1 MISMLK
7 KMILCFLV
15 LAGAATIHAQ
25 ELQAKVSVLAQ
36 QVGSNVN
43 PKIFTT
49 LQTQLTDFINNRKW
63 SKIIFQPQEKIQCS
77 FFINVQSVVEDNVY
91 KATLTVQAARPVYNT
106 TYLSPLIN
114 YQDADL
120 TFKYIE
126 YQTIEFNENR
136 VQGSDPLSG
145 NLTATIA
152 YYIYTI
158 LGLDFE
164 SFAPKGGVSFLQQA
178 QNIVTNAPDSRNISG
193 WKSFDGSR
201 NRYWLSE
208 NLNSPKYNQIHD
220 ILYAYFRNGLDQ
232 MYSEELRA
240 RENILDA
247 LTLLQSLA
255 RENPGLMFTQFFMQ
269 NRSDEL
275 IGIFQKADPLTKAK
289 ALQLL
294 LQLDIGNSDKYNSAL
309 K

>member
-1 MISMLK
+1 MLRK
-7 KMILCFLV
+7 TIIGLLV
-15 LAGAATIHAQ
+15 LAVTFTARAQ
-25 ELQAKVSVLAQ
+25 ELQAKVTVLAQ

-49 LQTQLTDFINNRKW
+49 LQTQLTDLINNRKW
-63 SKIIFQPQEKIQCS
+63 TKNTFQPQEKIQCS

-91 KATLTVQAARPVYNT
+91 KASLTVQAARPVYDA

-136 VQGSDPLSG
+136 VQGTDPLSG
-145 NLTATIA
+145 NLTATLA
-152 YYIYTI
+152 FYIYTI
-158 LGLDFE
+158 LGLDFD
-164 SFAPKGGVSFLQQA
+164 SFAPKGGVSFFQQV

-201 NRYWLSE
+201 NRYWISE
-208 NLNSPKYNQIHD
+208 NLNSPKYNVLHD
-220 ILYAYFRNGLDQ
+220 ILYGYYRNGLDQ
-232 MYSEELRA
+232 LYGNENMA

-247 LTLLQSLA
+247 LTKLQSLS
-255 RENPGLMFTQFFMQ
+255 RENPGLQFTSFFLQ

>member
-1 MISMLK
+1 MLRK
-7 KMILCFLV
+7 TIIGLLV
-15 LAGAATIHAQ
+15 LAVTFTARAQ
-25 ELQAKVSVLAQ
+25 ELQAKVTVLAQ

-49 LQTQLTDFINNRKW
+49 LQTQLTDLINNRKW
-63 SKIIFQPQEKIQCS
+63 TKNTFQPQEKIQCS

-91 KATLTVQAARPVYNT
+91 KASLTVQAARPVYDA

-136 VQGSDPLSG
+136 VQGTDPLSG
-145 NLTATIA
+145 NLTATLA
-152 YYIYTI
+152 FYIYTI
-158 LGLDFE
+158 LGLDFD
-164 SFAPKGGVSFLQQA
+164 SFAPKGGVSFFQQV

-201 NRYWLSE
+201 NRYWISE
-208 NLNSPKYNQIHD
+208 NLNSPKYNVLHD
-220 ILYAYFRNGLDQ
+220 ILYGYYRNGLDQ
-232 MYSEELRA
+232 LYGNENMA

-247 LTLLQSLA
+247 LTKLQTLS
-255 RENPGLMFTQFFMQ
+255 RENPGLQFTSFFLQ

>member
-1 MISMLK
+1 MLRK
-7 KMILCFLV
+7 TIIGLLV
-15 LAGAATIHAQ
+15 LAVTFTARAQ
-25 ELQAKVSVLAQ
+25 ELQAKVTVLAQ

-49 LQTQLTDFINNRKW
+49 LQTQLTDLINNRKW
-63 SKIIFQPQEKIQCS
+63 TKNTFQPQEKIQCS

-91 KATLTVQAARPVYNT
+91 KASLTVQAARPVYDA

-136 VQGSDPLSG
+136 VQGTDPLSG
-145 NLTATIA
+145 NLTATLA
-152 YYIYTI
+152 FYIYTI
-158 LGLDFE
+158 LGLDFD
-164 SFAPKGGVSFLQQA
+164 SFAPKGGVSFFQQV

-201 NRYWLSE
+201 NRYWISE
-208 NLNSPKYNQIHD
+208 NLNSPKYNVLHD
-220 ILYAYFRNGLDQ
+220 ILYGYYRNGLDQ
-232 MYSEELRA
+232 LYGNENMA

-247 LTLLQSLA
+247 LTKLQTLS
-255 RENPGLMFTQFFMQ
+255 RENPGLQFTSFFLQ

-289 ALQLL
+289 AIQLL